1 MRARPGYSGDMATR
15 AFLAPAV
22 IAQKVLRPT
31 RWSPQSLRLFA
42 AIILFAGFG
51 SVLLAAPPES
61 VVRPKVVAGPL
72 DNPLKGWCPFT
83 DAGEITLPYS
93 MVFFPVAWNE
103 LEPAEG
109 KYAFQEWENR
119 TWQIERAKGKHVVFR
134 IYADMPNRPSG
145 FPQWLRDR
153 GVRLT
158 RYTDYGGGE
167 SPDYND
173 PRVVKALERL
183 IAALGKRYDAHPR
196 VAYLQLGLL
205 GFWGEWHTYPR
216 NELFASPQTQQKVID
231 AYHRAFPNKL
241 LMARTPGDYAGKQ
254 AWLGFHDDLFP
265 EDTDGPEG
273 WKFLPRMRESKRT
286 ENWKRAV
293 IGGEMDPNQ
302 ARKWLGPGYDRTRN
316 MVDETH
322 FTWVGPYCPALE
334 QKPDRDFTEH
344 AAALVH
350 KMGYEFAI
358 QEVRHSAPISRGEK
372 LKFSLAGQNV
382 GVAPFYYRWPVEL
395 ALLDGDG
402 TPVEKLPLDWDVRK
416 WLPGKFQANGAVQV
430 NAKPGTYQ
438 LGLAIQDPW
447 SEGAGILFAND
458 LPRRGGWT
466 LLSRVEVR

>member
-1 MRARPGYSGDMATR
+1 MQPQTIRNDRLSRKVARLVIMAV
-15 AFLAPAV
+15 FVAV
-22 IAQKVLRPT
+22 HAV
-31 RWSPQSLRLFA
+31 SSLVA
-42 AIILFAGFG
+42 
-51 SVLLAAPPES
+51 AAPPET
-61 VVRPKVVAGPL
+61 VVRPKPADGPL

-83 DAGEITLPYS
+83 DAGQITLPYT
-93 MVFFPVAWNE
+93 MVFFPVAWSE
-103 LEPAEG
+103 LEPHEG
-109 KYAFQEWENR
+109 KYAFEEWER
-119 TWQIERAKGKHVVFR
+119 RMWGIDPARGKHVVFR

-145 FPQWLRDR
+145 FPQWLREK

-173 PRVVKALERL
+173 SRVVKALERF
-183 IAALGKRYDAHPR
+183 IAELGKRYDQHPR

-231 AYHRAFPNKL
+231 AYHKAFPNKC

-302 ARKWLGPGYDRTRN
+302 ARKWLGAQYDRTTQ
-316 MVDETH
+316 MTDATH

-334 QKPDRDFTEH
+334 QKPDREFTDR
-344 AAALVH
+344 AAALVR
-350 KMGYEFAI
+350 KMGYQFVLREI
-358 QEVRHSAPISRGEK
+358 RHPAVISRGEK
-372 LKFSLAGQNV
+372 LKFSLSGENQ
-382 GVAPFYYRWPVEL
+382 GVAPFYYRWQVEL
-395 ALLDGDG
+395 ALLDGQG
-402 TPVEKLPLDWDVRK
+402 ALVEKLPLDWDVRK
-416 WLPGKFQANGAVQV
+416 WLPGKFHAEAALQLK
-430 NAKPGTYQ
+430 AKPGKYQ
-438 LGLAIQDPW
+438 LAIAIRGPWTDGPAIQ
-447 SEGAGILFAND
+447 FAND
-458 LPRRGGWT
+458 LPCLNGWT
-466 LLSRVEVR
+466 IVSRIEAR